1 MKYIKK
7 IKNYL
12 LWKIH
17 EMIRPFKI
25 TYLKNLNLENIGVTG
40 TAEHNNIIISLTSY
54 TKRFDTLD
62 LCIKSLLMQTI
73 KPDRVVLYLAR
84 KDGENIPSKIL
95 ELKQYG
101 LDIRIVSEDYRP
113 HKKYMYAMEEFK
125 DSLVITVDDD
135 AIYSNKLV
143 EALLITH
150 KKYPEA
156 IVTGRARD
164 IKLDSTSFSPYNE
177 WNLSEKREEPSM
189 LMLATGV
196 GGVLYPPKL
205 LDMELLTNKEYI
217 KKYIDVDD
225 LWLKNI
231 EILSGIPTVLCGL
244 DIDKNRYDIPS
255 AQQEGLFTKNIGIEN
270 NNDKRWNELNKEFKL
285 FNKMKGK
292 S

>member
-1 MKYIKK
+1 MRYKEKV
-7 IKNYL
+7 KNYL

-25 TYLKNLNLENIGVTG
+25 AYFKKLNLENMRITR
-40 TAEHNNIIISLTSY
+40 TTERSNIIISLTSY

-62 LCIKSLLMQTI
+62 LCIKSLLVQTV
-73 KPDRVVLYLAR
+73 KPDKVVLYLAR
-84 KDGENIPSKIL
+84 KDSENIPSKIL
-95 ELKQYG
+95 KLKQYG
-101 LDIRIVSEDYRP
+101 LDIKIVSEDYRP

-135 AIYSNKLV
+135 AIYSNRLV
-143 EALLITH
+143 EALLDTH
-150 KKYPEA
+150 KKYPKA

-164 IKLDSTSFSPYNE
+164 IRLNSTSFSPYNE
-177 WNLSEKREEPSM
+177 WNLSKKREEPSM

-231 EILSGIPTVLCGL
+231 EILSEIPTVLCGL
-244 DIDKNRYDIPS
+244 DVDKNRYDIPS
-255 AQQEGLFTKNIGIEN
+255 AQQEGLFAKNTGIEN
-270 NNDKRWNELNKEFKL
+270 NNDKKWDKLNKEFKL

>member
-113 HKKYMYAMEEFK
+113 HKKYMYAMEEFT
-125 DSLVITVDDD
+125 DSLIITVDDD
-135 AIYSNKLV
+135 AIYSNNLV
-143 EALLITH
+143 KALLDTH
-150 KKYPEA
+150 RKYPNA
-156 IVTGRARD
+156 VVTGRARE
-164 IKLDSTSFSPYNE
+164 IKITNGIFSPYNE
-177 WNLSEKREEPSM
+177 WKLSGKREEPSM
-189 LMLATGV
+189 MMLATGV
-196 GGVLYPPKL
+196 GGILYPPKL
-205 LDMELLTNKEYI
+205 LDVDMVTNREYI
-217 KKYIDVDD
+217 EKYIDVDD
-225 LWLKNI
+225 LWLKNV
-231 EILSGIPTVLCGL
+231 EILSNIPTVLCGL
-244 DIDKNRYDIPS
+244 NIDIGRYDIPS
-255 AQQEGLFTKNIGIEN
+255 AQKRGLFVKNTGIEN
-270 NNDKRWNELNKEFKL
+270 NNDKKWNELNKEFKL
-285 FNKMKGK
+285 FNKLKGK
-292 S
+292 V